1 MTDGGPKRHTKTYAD
16 IAASDGGPKCPHRI
30 QLESTHRGL
39 CLAAIEAAESNSR
52 ALTEACVWP
61 RSKQPPDD
69 EVKWNSCAVL
79 LV

>member
-1 MTDGGPKRHTKTYAD
+1 MEGRNATQKPMQISQRVMEGRMPSPNPTR
-16 IAASDGGPKCPHRI
+16 
-30 QLESTHRGL
+30 EHRGL

-61 RSKQPPDD
+61 WSKQPPDD
-69 EVKWNSCAVL
+69 EVRCNSCAVL

>member
-1 MTDGGPKRHTKTYAD
+1 MLEVNCMQEEPKTDRPMTDGGPKRHTKTYAD
-16 IAASDGGPKCPHRI
+16 IAASDGGPDA
-30 QLESTHRGL
+30 LT
-39 CLAAIEAAESNSR
+39 ESNSR

>member
-1 MTDGGPKRHTKTYAD
+1 MEGRNATQKPMQISQRVMEGRNALT
-16 IAASDGGPKCPHRI
+16 
-30 QLESTHRGL
+30 
-39 CLAAIEAAESNSR
+39 ESNSR